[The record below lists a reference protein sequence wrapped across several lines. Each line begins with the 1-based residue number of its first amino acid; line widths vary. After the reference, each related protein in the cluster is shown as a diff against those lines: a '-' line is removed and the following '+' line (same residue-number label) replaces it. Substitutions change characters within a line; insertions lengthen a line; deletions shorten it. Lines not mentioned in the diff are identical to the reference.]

1 MQEWRVFGHA
11 LRLPKKVAKDSV
23 LNQLF
28 IRANQDRT
36 PIGIDYFKFE
46 NLEKLATAPTAMS
59 TEKGHK
65 DGQMQLKE
73 FVVGVVRLA
82 CAAFPTTPAIA
93 EALRRLLDEHI
104 RCASCAL
111 NWLRRSAYMSWSVSD
126 DMVPV
131 LAGLTR

>member
-46 NLEKLATAPTAMS
+46 NLEKMATAPTAMS

-104 RCASCAL
+104 RCAAFNS
-111 NWLRRSAYMSWSVSD
+111 LRRSAYMSWSVSD
-126 DMVPV
+126 DTVLV